1 MTLLQSLRTA
11 WRALEIHRLRSA
23 LALLG
28 LAIGVGAL
36 ITMLAVGAG
45 ARALVVEQFQALGS
59 DLLIVLSGSATSGG
73 LRLGHGSR
81 LTITQGDA
89 AAIQQEVP
97 AVQVAAPSL
106 RGNVQAVHGNLNW
119 STYML
124 GVTEDFLEAREWP
137 LAAGRAITPADVDGA
152 AKVALVGQGLVQE
165 LFADTDPI
173 GETVRI
179 GKVPLTVVGV
189 LGPKGHDRSGQD
201 WDDILLVPIS
211 TARARILGVSPANAR
226 AVSAI
231 SVKIRAV
238 EDPAQAEAEVRALLR
253 QRHGLAVD
261 QPDDF
266 WMTNVVDA
274 LNAQEEASKTMQR
287 LLAAIATVSLLVGG
301 VGVTNVMLISVTER
315 TREIG
320 LRMAVGARGR
330 DIRLQFLAEA
340 ATLGLAG
347 GVLGIALGALGAHAL
362 ARFAGWPVL
371 MDPEVAL
378 LAAALTAA
386 VGILFG
392 FYPATRAASVSPIE
406 ALSHE

>member
-1 MTLLQSLRTA
+1 MTLLRSLRTA
-11 WRALEIHRLRSA
+11 CRALEVHRLRSA

-45 ARALVVEQFQALGS
+45 ARAVVVEQFQALGS

-73 LRLGHGSR
+73 VRLGHGSR

-106 RGNVQAVHGNLNW
+106 RGNVQAVHGNRNW

-124 GVTEDFLEAREWP
+124 GVTADFLEAREWS

-165 LFADTDPI
+165 LFADTDPV
-173 GETVRI
+173 GETVRV

-201 WDDILLVPIS
+201 WDDILLVPLS
-211 TARARILGVSPANAR
+211 TARARILGVSPVNAR

-231 SVKIRAV
+231 SVKIRAA
-238 EDPAQAEAEVRALLR
+238 EDPAQAEAQVRALLR
-253 QRHGLAVD
+253 QRHGLDVD

-287 LLAAIATVSLLVGG
+287 LLAAIAAVSLLVGG
-301 VGVTNVMLISVTER
+301 VGVTNVMLVSVTER

-347 GVLGIALGALGAHAL
+347 GVLGIALGALGAHAF
-362 ARFAGWPVL
+362 ASFAGWPIVVH
-371 MDPEVAL
+371 PEAAL

-392 FYPATRAASVSPIE
+392 FYPASRAASVSPIE

>member
-11 WRALEIHRLRSA
+11 CRALEVHRLRSA

-59 DLLIVLSGSATSGG
+59 DLLIILSGSATSGG

-165 LFADTDPI
+165 LFADTDPV

-211 TARARILGVSPANAR
+211 TARARILGVSPVNAR

-274 LNAQEEASKTMQR
+274 LRTQEEASKTMQH
-287 LLAAIATVSLLVGG
+287 LLAAIAAVSLLVGG
-301 VGVTNVMLISVTER
+301 VGVTNVMLVSVTER

-347 GVLGIALGALGAHAL
+347 GVLGIALGALGAHAF

-371 MDPEVAL
+371 MDPEAAL

-392 FYPATRAASVSPIE
+392 FYPASRAASVSPIE